1 MRLKETTKKS
11 APSATTSAHSHKT
24 VPPSGGLL
32 STLHISP
39 PLHQLPLSVQLQ
51 HQLHQQQQQQHQHS
65 LPHQPH
71 QLQHLQH
78 QPHQQRCSSVGSTS
92 SSGTCETDRSS
103 QSAGSCSSA
112 LSPAGGIGGI
122 GGIMPGL
129 GGAGDAL
136 GPAGAAAGSPG
147 DEASAA
153 AALAANIAES
163 FTFLQQH
170 AAHHFRDILYAAH
183 MLGRGYYQ
191 PAGPLISPH
200 VIAAPPP
207 PAQVKKL
214 QEEDSPVPAAGSP
227 TQLQQQAAA
236 EAAAAAEQAAAQSQS
251 QSQSQTHGHAHSH
264 AHNPQQAQHPPQPQ
278 PYPAGAVAAAAAA
291 AAAHQG
297 VPYSRS
303 MHAAQMHYSTGYP
316 PNYYAPYPG
325 EVMCYSPPTYPPYFS
340 SKVYQPSHPAH
351 PAAHPQGPPPPGA
364 YRRYPYYQHAGPPPP
379 HELYEQQPPPPPVSS
394 GTVSGPAQQQPPT
407 SSSAAVGAGG
417 AAAAGAPSGS
427 QLVPAHQQQHQ
438 QQHLEHYPGPPS
450 YYAGYS
456 PGGGASAGQCYTRG
470 LQGPYMEYPPQ
481 CPCPMPQSCP
491 KNVHTGP
498 HIGSNIISNIDQSS
512 SKNSSSCSSSMLLSA
527 TSNSNISGSSST
539 LAACSS
545 ATTTTTASALTTSRG
560 PVKNVTPNNSNSSDH
575 TSNSCSTETGNSSSN
590 NSSNSSCQTIETTSR
605 ATAATNTTNTTA
617 TTATTGT
624 QCQMLVKTELKG
636 ENPQVT
642 KMQYEAHVMPPPTP
656 PESYCASD
664 EKLLDDQEQEAELE
678 LRLRLGLGLE
688 KNHGGQQHIEAYDL
702 TCSTPP
708 PVTVPQAA
716 AVPRKARIGKSMARE
731 MVYAAQQ
738 QQLLPEKQ
746 LRQPKD
752 ADAKQEAEPEMPF
765 VLKAEIKAETKIKIE
780 HDGEAQASTHISQ
793 LPDLKPTI
801 KTEPEQELEPE
812 AAPVPSVTK
821 TEPEPEME
829 RNQQEQ
835 MEQQEQPAGE
845 DQQSTPGGSKQ
856 RINLLASSSGNKK
869 TKTNHSYKSLIKQAE
884 PKNYLCPGR
893 RFVRRHGRAPPKYV
907 KRRQMILTQRQQQ
920 RMRLQRREQQQQR
933 RQQREAAA
941 AAAAAGGAVVASPS
955 LAGTPMEPGSDVSI
969 VKEQTPNSSATPSAS
984 PKRARP
990 RKQEIAAL
998 HLLEGLDT
1006 ALSRGY
1012 FSDPELNHSSCK
1024 QAPTAVGGLYAA
1036 SSPLTQATD
1045 HRGKQP
1051 TAEKR
1056 SKSETKKP
1064 PSGEISESA
1073 LPCKKPRKQPAG
1085 KAKGKSKKTTGA
1097 AATTV
1102 ASAAETQTEA
1112 VNVSTVSTQETNNNE
1127 YQTADLQAQ
1136 KFRESPAVTDATATA
1151 TGTAAQQQ
1159 QQHSDEQH
1167 QFLVPSQPATATAV
1181 AAPAATPP
1189 PSRQGHAAHTKRARS
1204 RCKFGNRKRQKQRP
1218 GGVSYELDVTQ
1229 PPATK
1234 ANVVP
1239 KWNNGWMWAGKAFQ
1253 GAVFLNSDD
1262 PLVLRTCYPAMRH
1275 VEGDIIRIRDCVLLK
1290 ANEDNELPYVAKVAH
1305 LWQNPEDG
1313 EMMMSLLWYYRPE
1326 HTDQGRQRND
1336 CPDEVYASRHRDH
1349 NSVACVEDK
1358 CYVLTFSEYCRYR
1371 RRLRAAEEDVEDVSI
1386 VPRRPS
1392 SATAPGFPVRTVPE
1406 HTNPELVMFCRRA
1419 YEFRTRRLLKL
1430 PQKSGLVCTS
1440 S

>member
-11 APSATTSAHSHKT
+11 APSTNNQHHHNQKIA
-24 VPPSGGLL
+24 VPLSGDLL

-39 PLHQLPLSVQLQ
+39 PLHPHHHHQLPLSVQLQ
-51 HQLHQQQQQQHQHS
+51 HQLQQQQQHQLH
-65 LPHQPH
+65 H
-71 QLQHLQH
+71 
-78 QPHQQRCSSVGSTS
+78 HQQRCSSVGSTS
-92 SSGTCETDRSS
+92 SSGTCETDRS
-103 QSAGSCSSA
+103 GSCSSA
-112 LSPAGGIGGI
+112 LSPAGGGM
-122 GGIMPGL
+122 MPGL
-129 GGAGDAL
+129 GASEGLVPGGGGVGGGAAIPGAGGASSASGGQGQGQ
-136 GPAGAAAGSPG
+136 GPN

-153 AALAANIAES
+153 AVLAANIAES

-207 PAQVKKL
+207 QAQVKKL
-214 QEEDSPVPAAGSP
+214 QEEDSAAPVAGSP
-227 TQLQQQAAA
+227 TQLQQHQAAA
-236 EAAAAAEQAAAQSQS
+236 EAADQAAAAQSHSHS
-251 QSQSQTHGHAHSH
+251 QSQANPTHGHAHAHGH

-278 PYPAGAVAAAAAA
+278 PYPASAVAAAAAA

-303 MHAAQMHYSTGYP
+303 MHAAQMHYSTAYP

-325 EVMCYSPPTYPPYFS
+325 EVMCYSPPTYQPYFS
-340 SKVYQPSHPAH
+340 SKVYQPSHPGH

-379 HELYEQQPPPPPVSS
+379 HELYEQQQPPPPPVS
-394 GTVSGPAQQQPPT
+394 VSTGSQQQQQPPT
-407 SSSAAVGAGG
+407 SSSGG
-417 AAAAGAPSGS
+417 AAGAGAAGAGAAGAGAPAGS

-456 PGGGASAGQCYTRG
+456 PGGGASSGQCYTRG

-498 HIGSNIISNIDQSS
+498 HIGSNIISNIDQSG
-512 SKNSSSCSSSMLLSA
+512 SKNSSSSSSGSSSSCSSNMLLSA
-527 TSNSNISGSSST
+527 TSSSNSST
-539 LAACSS
+539 LTACSN

-560 PVKNVTPNNSNSSDH
+560 PVKNVTPNNSDSSSN
-575 TSNSCSTETGNSSSN
+575 TSNSCNKNSSS
-590 NSSNSSCQTIETTSR
+590 SQTSETTSR

-636 ENPQVT
+636 ENPNPNPNPQVT

-678 LRLRLGLGLE
+678 LRLRLGLRME
-688 KNHGGQQHIEAYDL
+688 KGHGGQQQQQQHIEAYDL

-708 PVTVPQAA
+708 PVNSAPQAAAAAAA

-738 QQLLPEKQ
+738 QLK
-746 LRQPKD
+746 QPKEG
-752 ADAKQEAEPEMPF
+752 ASAKMEPAEPEMPF

-780 HDGEAQASTHISQ
+780 HDGEAQVGSTHISD

-801 KTEPEQELEPE
+801 KTEPEQEQEQEQEQQPD
-812 AAPVPSVTK
+812 AGVVTAVAK
-821 TEPEPEME
+821 TEPE
-829 RNQQEQ
+829 QQDQ
-835 MEQQEQPAGE
+835 DQEQP
-845 DQQSTPGGSKQ
+845 TPGGSKQ
-856 RINLLASSSGNKK
+856 RINLLASSGGNKK

-893 RFVRRHGRAPPKYV
+893 RFIRRHGRAPAKYA

-941 AAAAAGGAVVASPS
+941 AAVVSSPLGEPAKETGAEPPS
-955 LAGTPMEPGSDVSI
+955 VT
-969 VKEQTPNSSATPSAS
+969 EQGATPTAS

-1006 ALSRGY
+1006 TLSRGY
-1012 FSDPELNHSSCK
+1012 FSDPELNHSSRK

-1036 SSPLTQATD
+1036 SSPLAPATD

-1051 TAEKR
+1051 AAEKR

-1064 PSGEISESA
+1064 AVGEISDSA
-1073 LPCKKPRKQPAG
+1073 LPCKKPRKQTAG
-1085 KAKGKSKKTTGA
+1085 KAKGKSKKSTGGGA
-1097 AATTV
+1097 AATV
-1102 ASAAETQTEA
+1102 ASSTAEMQSAA
-1112 VNVSTVSTQETNNNE
+1112 VSSGASGSSQETNNNE

-1136 KFRESPAVTDATATA
+1136 KFRESTAETEA
-1151 TGTAAQQQ
+1151 TGTSANQ

-1167 QFLVPSQPATATAV
+1167 QFLVPNQPAVGATAV
-1181 AAPAATPP
+1181 APTPP
-1189 PSRQGHAAHTKRARS
+1189 PPSTTPSRQNQTTHTKRARS
-1204 RCKFGNRKRQKQRP
+1204 RCKFGNRKRQRQRP

-1239 KWNNGWMWAGKAFQ
+1239 KWNNGWMWAGTAFQ

-1392 SATAPGFPVRTVPE
+1392 SAIATGFPVRTVPE

-1430 PQKSGLVCTS
+1430 PQKNGLVCS
-1440 S
+1440 SS

>member
-1 MRLKETTKKS
+1 
-11 APSATTSAHSHKT
+11 
-24 VPPSGGLL
+24 
-32 STLHISP
+32 
-39 PLHQLPLSVQLQ
+39 
-51 HQLHQQQQQQHQHS
+51 
-65 LPHQPH
+65 
-71 QLQHLQH
+71 
-78 QPHQQRCSSVGSTS
+78 
-92 SSGTCETDRSS
+92 
-103 QSAGSCSSA
+103 
-112 LSPAGGIGGI
+112 
-122 GGIMPGL
+122 
-129 GGAGDAL
+129 
-136 GPAGAAAGSPG
+136 
-147 DEASAA
+147 
-153 AALAANIAES
+153 
-163 FTFLQQH
+163 
-170 AAHHFRDILYAAH
+170 
-183 MLGRGYYQ
+183 
-191 PAGPLISPH
+191 
-200 VIAAPPP
+200 
-207 PAQVKKL
+207 
-214 QEEDSPVPAAGSP
+214 
-227 TQLQQQAAA
+227 
-236 EAAAAAEQAAAQSQS
+236 
-251 QSQSQTHGHAHSH
+251 
-264 AHNPQQAQHPPQPQ
+264 
-278 PYPAGAVAAAAAA
+278 
-291 AAAHQG
+291 
-297 VPYSRS
+297 
-303 MHAAQMHYSTGYP
+303 MHAAQMHYSTAYP

-325 EVMCYSPPTYPPYFS
+325 EVMCYSPPTYQPYFS

-379 HELYEQQPPPPPVSS
+379 HELYEQQPPPPPASS
-394 GTVSGPAQQQPPT
+394 GSVSGPPQQQPPA
-407 SSSAAVGAGG
+407 SSSGAVAAG
-417 AAAAGAPSGS
+417 AAGAAGAPGGS

-456 PGGGASAGQCYTRG
+456 PGGGATAGQCYTRG

-512 SKNSSSCSSSMLLSA
+512 SKNSSNSGNMLLNA
-527 TSNSNISGSSST
+527 TSNSNINCSSNTNISSSSSNSSSGNNSST
-539 LAACSS
+539 LTACSS

-560 PVKNVTPNNSNSSDH
+560 PVKNVTPNNNNNNSS
-575 TSNSCSTETGNSSSN
+575 SNSCSNSN
-590 NSSNSSCQTIETTSR
+590 NNNNHNISSSNSSCQTSETTSR
-605 ATAATNTTNTTA
+605 ATAATNTNTTA

-678 LRLRLGLGLE
+678 LRLRLGLRLE
-688 KNHGGQQHIEAYDL
+688 KGQEHIEAYDL

-708 PVTVPQAA
+708 PVTANQAA
-716 AVPRKARIGKSMARE
+716 TVPRKARIGKSMARE

-738 QQLLPEKQ
+738 QQQQQQQQLQLPEKQ
-746 LRQPKD
+746 SKGT
-752 ADAKQEAEPEMPF
+752 AAKMEMEPEMPF

-780 HDGEAQASTHISQ
+780 HDGEAQASSTHISQ

-801 KTEPEQELEPE
+801 KMEPEQELD
-812 AAPVPSVTK
+812 PVCGTPPVSSVTK
-821 TEPEPEME
+821 TEPE
-829 RNQQEQ
+829 QEQ
-835 MEQQEQPAGE
+835 QT
-845 DQQSTPGGSKQ
+845 DQQATGVEQDQPTPGGSKQ

-869 TKTNHSYKSLIKQAE
+869 AKTNHSYKSLIKQAE

-893 RFVRRHGRAPPKYV
+893 RFVRRHGRAPAKYA

-941 AAAAAGGAVVASPS
+941 AAAAAGGASSSMEA
-955 LAGTPMEPGSDVSI
+955 TPMETGPDEQG
-969 VKEQTPNSSATPSAS
+969 VKEQVNSTATPSAS
-984 PKRARP
+984 PKRARL

-998 HLLEGLDT
+998 HLLGGLDT
-1006 ALSRGY
+1006 ALTRGY
-1012 FSDPELNHSSCK
+1012 FSDPELNHSSRK
-1024 QAPTAVGGLYAA
+1024 QTPTAVGGLYAA
-1036 SSPLTQATD
+1036 SSPLAPATD
-1045 HRGKQP
+1045 HRGKQS
-1051 TAEKR
+1051 AGEKR

-1064 PSGEISESA
+1064 ATEAISESS
-1073 LPCKKPRKQPAG
+1073 LPCKKPRKQPTAG
-1085 KAKGKSKKTTGA
+1085 KAKGKSKKSSGGA
-1097 AATTV
+1097 AGATVVATT
-1102 ASAAETQTEA
+1102 AETQMEGVT
-1112 VNVSTVSTQETNNNE
+1112 TSTQETNNNE

-1151 TGTAAQQQ
+1151 AGTTTTTTAATSTSQQQQQQQ

-1167 QFLVPSQPATATAV
+1167 QFLVPNQPGATVTTVAPTANPHT
-1181 AAPAATPP
+1181 PAN
-1189 PSRQGHAAHTKRARS
+1189 RQGQATHTKRARS

-1386 VPRRPS
+1386 VPRRPC

-1430 PQKSGLVCTS
+1430 PQKNGLVCS
-1440 S
+1440 SS

>member
-11 APSATTSAHSHKT
+11 APTAKTSAGYHHNHKT
-24 VPPSGGLL
+24 VPLSGDLL

-39 PLHQLPLSVQLQ
+39 PLH
-51 HQLHQQQQQQHQHS
+51 H
-65 LPHQPH
+65 H
-71 QLQHLQH
+71 QLQLQL
-78 QPHQQRCSSVGSTS
+78 QHQQRCSSVGSTS
-92 SSGTCETDRSS
+92 SSGTCETDRS
-103 QSAGSCSSA
+103 GSCSSA
-112 LSPAGGIGGI
+112 LSPAAGGGGL
-122 GGIMPGL
+122 MPGL
-129 GGAGDAL
+129 GATSEGLAPPGAVPGGGGVGGGGATMVPVP
-136 GPAGAAAGSPG
+136 GPNE
-147 DEASAA
+147 EASAA

-183 MLGRGYYQ
+183 MLGRGKGVTGYYQ

-207 PAQVKKL
+207 PVQVKKL
-214 QEEDSPVPAAGSP
+214 QEEDSVTPVAGSP
-227 TQLQQQAAA
+227 TQLQQHQAAA
-236 EAAAAAEQAAAQSQS
+236 EAADQAAAQSQAA
-251 QSQSQTHGHAHSH
+251 QSHSHAHGH

-278 PYPAGAVAAAAAA
+278 PYPASAVAAAAAA

-303 MHAAQMHYSTGYP
+303 MHAAQMHYSTAYP

-325 EVMCYSPPTYPPYFS
+325 EVMCYSPPTYQPYFS
-340 SKVYQPSHPAH
+340 SKVYQPSHPGH

-379 HELYEQQPPPPPVSS
+379 HELYEQQQPPPPPVSS
-394 GTVSGPAQQQPPT
+394 GSVSGPPQQQPPT
-407 SSSAAVGAGG
+407 SSAG
-417 AAAAGAPSGS
+417 AAGAAGAPAGS
-427 QLVPAHQQQHQ
+427 QLVPAHQQQQ
-438 QQHLEHYPGPPS
+438 QHQHLEHYPGPPS

-512 SKNSSSCSSSMLLSA
+512 SKNGSSSCSSNMLLSA
-527 TSNSNISGSSST
+527 TSNSNISSSGSSST
-539 LAACSS
+539 LPACSN

-560 PVKNVTPNNSNSSDH
+560 PVKNVTSINSNSCGD
-575 TSNSCSTETGNSSSN
+575 TSNSCSTNTSSSN
-590 NSSNSSCQTIETTSR
+590 ISSSNSSSQTSETTSR
-605 ATAATNTTNTTA
+605 ATAATNTNTTA

-678 LRLRLGLGLE
+678 LRLRLGLRME
-688 KNHGGQQHIEAYDL
+688 KSHVGQHQHIEAYDL
-702 TCSTPP
+702 TCTTPP
-708 PVTVPQAA
+708 PVTAPQAAA

-738 QQLLPEKQ
+738 QQLPEKQLPEKQ
-746 LRQPKD
+746 LSE
-752 ADAKQEAEPEMPF
+752 KQLPEKQLKHSKEASTKMETEPEMPF

-780 HDGEAQASTHISQ
+780 HDGEAQASTHISE

-801 KTEPEQELEPE
+801 KTEPEPELEQEQEPK
-812 AAPVPSVTK
+812 AAPVPAVAK
-821 TEPEPEME
+821 TEPEPEK
-829 RNQQEQ
+829 QE
-835 MEQQEQPAGE
+835 EQVEEPASEELQP
-845 DQQSTPGGSKQ
+845 TPGGSKQ

-893 RFVRRHGRAPPKYV
+893 RFIRRHGRAPAKYA
-907 KRRQMILTQRQQQ
+907 KRRQMILTQRQQL
-920 RMRLQRREQQQQR
+920 RMRQQRREQQQQR

-941 AAAAAGGAVVASPS
+941 AAAASSSLGA
-955 LAGTPMEPGSDVSI
+955 TPMEAGVDGLCA
-969 VKEQTPNSSATPSAS
+969 KEQAPMMAQGNSSATPSAS

-1012 FSDPELNHSSCK
+1012 FSDPELNHSCRK
-1024 QAPTAVGGLYAA
+1024 QAPSAVGGLYTA
-1036 SSPLTQATD
+1036 SSPLTPATE

-1051 TAEKR
+1051 AAEKR

-1064 PSGEISESA
+1064 AAEAISEA
-1073 LPCKKPRKQPAG
+1073 TLPCKKPRKQPAT
-1085 KAKGKSKKTTGA
+1085 KAKGKSKKSSAAAAATVASSAETQAA
-1097 AATTV
+1097 AATTAAT
-1102 ASAAETQTEA
+1102 ASSA
-1112 VNVSTVSTQETNNNE
+1112 QETNNNE
-1127 YQTADLQAQ
+1127 YQTTDLQAQ
-1136 KFRESPAVTDATATA
+1136 KFLEPPTATDATATA
-1151 TGTAAQQQ
+1151 TSTSQQQ

-1167 QFLVPSQPATATAV
+1167 QFLVPNQPAVGTTGV
-1181 AAPAATPP
+1181 APTATPP
-1189 PSRQGHAAHTKRARS
+1189 PNRQGQTTHTKRARS

-1430 PQKSGLVCTS
+1430 PQKNGLVCS
-1440 S
+1440 SS

>member
-1 MRLKETTKKS
+1 
-11 APSATTSAHSHKT
+11 
-24 VPPSGGLL
+24 
-32 STLHISP
+32 
-39 PLHQLPLSVQLQ
+39 
-51 HQLHQQQQQQHQHS
+51 
-65 LPHQPH
+65 
-71 QLQHLQH
+71 
-78 QPHQQRCSSVGSTS
+78 
-92 SSGTCETDRSS
+92 
-103 QSAGSCSSA
+103 
-112 LSPAGGIGGI
+112 
-122 GGIMPGL
+122 
-129 GGAGDAL
+129 
-136 GPAGAAAGSPG
+136 
-147 DEASAA
+147 
-153 AALAANIAES
+153 
-163 FTFLQQH
+163 
-170 AAHHFRDILYAAH
+170 
-183 MLGRGYYQ
+183 
-191 PAGPLISPH
+191 
-200 VIAAPPP
+200 
-207 PAQVKKL
+207 
-214 QEEDSPVPAAGSP
+214 
-227 TQLQQQAAA
+227 
-236 EAAAAAEQAAAQSQS
+236 
-251 QSQSQTHGHAHSH
+251 
-264 AHNPQQAQHPPQPQ
+264 
-278 PYPAGAVAAAAAA
+278 
-291 AAAHQG
+291 
-297 VPYSRS
+297 

-394 GTVSGPAQQQPPT
+394 GSVSGPAQQQPPT
-407 SSSAAVGAGG
+407 SSPASVGAAG
-417 AAAAGAPSGS
+417 AGTAGAPSGS

-512 SKNSSSCSSSMLLSA
+512 SCSSSMLLSA
-527 TSNSNISGSSST
+527 TSNSNIGGGSSSSSSSSSSTT
-539 LAACSS
+539 LPACSS

-560 PVKNVTPNNSNSSDH
+560 PVKNVTPNNSNSSGH
-575 TSNSCSTETGNSSSN
+575 TSTNSCRSSNNSN
-590 NSSNSSCQTIETTSR
+590 NSSNSSCQTIEMTSW
-605 ATAATNTTNTTA
+605 ATAATNTTSTTA

-688 KNHGGQQHIEAYDL
+688 KSHGGQQHIEAYDL

-738 QQLLPEKQ
+738 QLLPEKQ
-746 LRQPKD
+746 LKQPKE
-752 ADAKQEAEPEMPF
+752 AAAKLEAEPEMPF

-801 KTEPEQELEPE
+801 KTEPEQELEQE
-812 AAPVPSVTK
+812 AASVPSVAK
-821 TEPEPEME
+821 TEPQPEVEVE
-829 RNQQEQ
+829 R
-835 MEQQEQPAGE
+835 EQQEPPVDEEQQP
-845 DQQSTPGGSKQ
+845 TPGGSKQ
-856 RINLLASSSGNKK
+856 RFNLLALSSGNKK
-869 TKTNHSYKSLIKQAE
+869 TKTNNSYKSLIKQAE
-884 PKNYLCPGR
+884 PKSYLCPGR
-893 RFVRRHGRAPPKYV
+893 RFIRRHGRAPAKYV

-941 AAAAAGGAVVASPS
+941 EVVAGAVVTPS
-955 LAGTPMEPGSDVSI
+955 LAGNPIEQAGSEVSI
-969 VKEQTPNSSATPSAS
+969 VKDQAPNSSATPSAS

-1006 ALSRGY
+1006 TLSRGY
-1012 FSDPELNHSSCK
+1012 FSDPELNHSSRK

-1036 SSPLTQATD
+1036 SSPLTTATD
-1045 HRGKQP
+1045 HRGKQT

-1064 PSGEISESA
+1064 PSGESSESG
-1073 LPCKKPRKQPAG
+1073 LPCKKPRKEPAG
-1085 KAKGKSKKTTGA
+1085 KVKGKGKKTTAGA
-1097 AATTV
+1097 AATTI
-1102 ASAAETQTEA
+1102 ASTAETQTEA
-1112 VNVSTVSTQETNNNE
+1112 VNAITASNQETNNNE

-1136 KFRESPAVTDATATA
+1136 KFRECPAVTDAKVAGTATS
-1151 TGTAAQQQ
+1151 TSTASQQQ
-1159 QQHSDEQH
+1159 NQQHSDEQH
-1167 QFLVPSQPATATAV
+1167 QFLVPSQPATASATA
-1181 AAPAATPP
+1181 ALAATPP
-1189 PSRQGHAAHTKRARS
+1189 PSRQGQATHTKRTRS
-1204 RCKFGNRKRQKQRP
+1204 RCKFGNRKRQRHRP

-1392 SATAPGFPVRTVPE
+1392 IATAPGFPVRTVPE

-1430 PQKSGLVCTS
+1430 PHKNGLVCS
-1440 S
+1440 SS

>member
-39 PLHQLPLSVQLQ
+39 SLHQLPLSVQLQ
-51 HQLHQQQQQQHQHS
+51 HQLHHQQQQQQHP
-65 LPHQPH
+65 LPH
-71 QLQHLQH
+71 QLQHLQQQQH
-78 QPHQQRCSSVGSTS
+78 QQHQQRCSSVGSTS
-92 SSGTCETDRSS
+92 SSGTCETDRSY

-129 GGAGDAL
+129 AGATGDAL
-136 GPAGAAAGSPG
+136 GPAGAAAGSPA

-214 QEEDSPVPAAGSP
+214 QEEDGPVPAAGSP
-227 TQLQQQAAA
+227 TQLQQQQAAA
-236 EAAAAAEQAAAQSQS
+236 EAAAAADQAAAQSQS
-251 QSQSQTHGHAHSH
+251 QSQGQTHGHAHSH
-264 AHNPQQAQHPPQPQ
+264 AHNPQQVQHPPQPQ

-394 GTVSGPAQQQPPT
+394 GSVSGPAQQQPPT
-407 SSSAAVGAGG
+407 SSSASVG
-417 AAAAGAPSGS
+417 AAGAGTAGAPTGS

-512 SKNSSSCSSSMLLSA
+512 SCSSSMLLSA
-527 TSNSNISGSSST
+527 TSNSNISSGSSSSSSST
-539 LAACSS
+539 LPACSS

-560 PVKNVTPNNSNSSDH
+560 PVKNVTPNNSNSSSH
-575 TSNSCSTETGNSSSN
+575 TSNSCST

-605 ATAATNTTNTTA
+605 ATAATNTTSTTA

-688 KNHGGQQHIEAYDL
+688 KSHGGQQHIEAYDL

-738 QQLLPEKQ
+738 QLLPEKQ
-746 LRQPKD
+746 LKQPKE
-752 ADAKQEAEPEMPF
+752 AAAKQEAEPEMPF

-780 HDGEAQASTHISQ
+780 HDGEAQASIHISE

-801 KTEPEQELEPE
+801 KTEPEQELELE
-812 AAPVPSVTK
+812 AASVPSVAK
-821 TEPEPEME
+821 MEPQPEKVEVE
-829 RNQQEQ
+829 R
-835 MEQQEQPAGE
+835 EQQEPPVDAEQQPM
-845 DQQSTPGGSKQ
+845 PGGSKQ
-856 RINLLASSSGNKK
+856 RFNLLASSSGNKK
-869 TKTNHSYKSLIKQAE
+869 TKTNNSYKSLIKQAE

-893 RFVRRHGRAPPKYV
+893 RFIRRHGRAPAKYV

-941 AAAAAGGAVVASPS
+941 EVVAAAVVTPS
-955 LAGTPMEPGSDVSI
+955 LPTEQGSEVSI
-969 VKEQTPNSSATPSAS
+969 VKDQAANSSATPSAS

-1006 ALSRGY
+1006 TLSRGY
-1012 FSDPELNHSSCK
+1012 FSDPELNHSSRK

-1036 SSPLTQATD
+1036 SSPLTPATD

-1064 PSGEISESA
+1064 PSGESSESG

-1085 KAKGKSKKTTGA
+1085 KAKGKGKKTTGA
-1097 AATTV
+1097 AATTI
-1102 ASAAETQTEA
+1102 ASTAETQTES
-1112 VNVSTVSTQETNNNE
+1112 VNAITASNQETNNNE

-1136 KFRESPAVTDATATA
+1136 KFRESPAVTDATAVG
-1151 TGTAAQQQ
+1151 TGTSTSASQQQ
-1159 QQHSDEQH
+1159 NQQHSDEQH
-1167 QFLVPSQPATATAV
+1167 QFLVPSHPATGSATA
-1181 AAPAATPP
+1181 ALAATPP
-1189 PSRQGHAAHTKRARS
+1189 LSRQGQATHTKRTRS
-1204 RCKFGNRKRQKQRP
+1204 RCKFGNRKRQRHRP

-1430 PQKSGLVCTS
+1430 PHKNGLVCS
-1440 S
+1440 SS